1 MKIVLPFP
9 LDELELVLS
18 DVSEEKTI
26 IDPETFCYFRDKILT
41 ENLDKFIERNDPGK
55 IKRKAE
61 LNISGSR
68 WRRRKLKEFTGS
80 AKECE
85 LALECYSIRQKYYP
99 KYAKIRD
106 KFYLYKGNIY
116 MYEFMGFMNVGAE
129 IQLMKLDKKD
139 IVFALNNPKKI

>member
-1 MKIVLPFP
+1 MKVVLPFA
-9 LDELELVLS
+9 LDESELVLS

-26 IDPETFCYFRDKILT
+26 IDPETFYYFRDKILT

-55 IKRKAE
+55 IKRMAE

-68 WRRRKLKEFTGS
+68 WQKRKLREFTGL
-80 AKECE
+80 AKEFE
-85 LALECYSIRQKYYP
+85 LESECHRIRQKYYP

-129 IQLMKLDKKD
+129 IQLMKLDKND
-139 IVFALNNPKKI
+139 ILFALNNPNKI